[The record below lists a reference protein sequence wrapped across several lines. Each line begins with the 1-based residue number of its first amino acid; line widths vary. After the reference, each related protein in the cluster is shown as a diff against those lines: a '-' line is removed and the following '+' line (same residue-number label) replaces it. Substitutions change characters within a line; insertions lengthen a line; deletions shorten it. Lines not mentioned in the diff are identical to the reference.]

1 MIAVSG
7 ESIEFLLYKRKENS
21 AYEWEEAP
29 AVSFQGRV
37 ANDIERKQ
45 YRIQQG
51 VNGSSESVYIIASNL
66 PIELRVGDQIEY
78 LGKKSTIQ
86 NTGYYLNQS
95 RIVNFK
101 VMNHEY
107 IISRCPKGIVIG

>member
-1 MIAVSG
+1 MITAQG
-7 ESIEFLLYKRKENS
+7 ESIEFALYKRKENS
-21 AYEWEEAP
+21 PYEWEDSP
-29 AVSFQGRV
+29 ALTFLGRL

-51 VNGSSESVYIIASNL
+51 VNGSSESVYILCSNL
-66 PIELRVGDQIEY
+66 PLELRVGDQIEY

-101 VMNHEY
+101 IMNHDY
-107 IISRCPKGIVIG
+107 IVSRSPKGIVIG